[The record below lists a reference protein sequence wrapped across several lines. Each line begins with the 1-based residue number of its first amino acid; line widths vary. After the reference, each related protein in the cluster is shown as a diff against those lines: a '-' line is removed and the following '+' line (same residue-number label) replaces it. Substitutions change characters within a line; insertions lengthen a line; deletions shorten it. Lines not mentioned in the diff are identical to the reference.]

1 MTIVFGIEIPVFEF
15 LLILNI
21 IMLVYIVISMF
32 EIRSLIQL
40 RKDLEELI
48 GKPIKKREDNLPTT
62 EVKQEEKKTEL
73 KA

>member
-1 MTIVFGIEIPVFEF
+1 MTIVFGMEIPVFEF

-48 GKPIKKREDNLPTT
+48 GKPVKKREDNLPIT
-62 EVKQEEKKTEL
+62 EVKIEEKKTEL